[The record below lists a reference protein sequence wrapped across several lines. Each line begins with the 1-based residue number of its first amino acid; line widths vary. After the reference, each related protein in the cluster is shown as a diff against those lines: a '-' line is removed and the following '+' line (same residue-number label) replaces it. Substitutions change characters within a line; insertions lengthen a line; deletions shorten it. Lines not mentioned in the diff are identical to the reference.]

1 MRVTA
6 PTAYPQLDEE
16 ALRLLQARLEFHGGS
31 RAALA
36 RELGV
41 SRSGVSQALDGKY
54 PGDTKKLRALIVE
67 TLAQQIAC
75 PHLGHDIAPQACRL
89 FRERPLSAASAA
101 PADVKHWQACQ
112 LCMNNPARRAVVR
125 GDASDGEAA

>member
-1 MRVTA
+1 MPVT
-6 PTAYPQLDEE
+6 YPQLDNE
-16 ALRLLQARLEFHGGS
+16 ALEMLRARLGSNGNS

-41 SRSGVSQALDGKY
+41 SRSGISQALDRKY
-54 PGDTKKLRALIVE
+54 PGDTRKLRARIVE
-67 TLAQQIAC
+67 RLAAQLAC
-75 PHLGHDIAPQACRL
+75 PHLGIDLAPAECRTV
-89 FRERPLSAASAA
+89 RERPLSAASAS